1 LIKPAKKKQGYA
13 ECPFFCAMNVS
24 LWGLLLANAL
34 LPIALNS
41 SAQASE
47 TSDQFEAALAKACEA
62 QETPEMCS
70 CYAKEV
76 TSQYND
82 NQLVSF
88 FNLLKDREANDMFLV
103 IQSQVG
109 MNCKNTTVEN

>member
-1 LIKPAKKKQGYA
+1 MHIRSWSILTA
-13 ECPFFCAMNVS
+13 FS
-24 LWGLLLANAL
+24 LLSLGGNLAAF
-34 LPIALNS
+34 S
-41 SAQASE
+41 SE
-47 TSDQFEAALAKACEA
+47 VSDQFEAALAKACEA

-82 NQLVSF
+82 NQLVSI

-103 IQSQVG
+103 IHSQVG

>member
-1 LIKPAKKKQGYA
+1 MKI
-13 ECPFFCAMNVS
+13 S
-24 LWGLLLANAL
+24 LRVLLLSAAVV
-34 LPIALNS
+34 PIGLNL
-41 SAQASE
+41 AGNASE
-47 TSDQFEAALAKACEA
+47 TSEKFEAALTTACEA

-82 NQLVSF
+82 NQLVSI

-103 IQSQVG
+103 IHSQVG